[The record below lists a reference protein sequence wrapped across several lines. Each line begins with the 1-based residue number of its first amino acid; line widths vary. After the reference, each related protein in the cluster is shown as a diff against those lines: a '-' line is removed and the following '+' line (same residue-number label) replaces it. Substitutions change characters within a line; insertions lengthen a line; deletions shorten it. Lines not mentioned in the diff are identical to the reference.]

1 MDENWD
7 DEPANAAI
15 VAAHKSRHGTNSTDP
30 HGGKKYWA
38 YFTYTVS
45 IAWAW
50 GREVE
55 VEEMNVGY
63 LDDEVVLAIG
73 IDDKGQGMA
82 RAKAKDLLQCMRAC
96 PGRERFSEK
105 KDQT

>member
-1 MDENWD
+1 MDQNWD
-7 DEPANAAI
+7 DDPTNAAAI
-15 VAAHKSRHGTNSTDP
+15 ARHKLRHGANSTDP
-30 HGGKKYWA
+30 HGGKPYWA

-55 VEEMNVGY
+55 VGEMGVGY

-73 IDDKGQGMA
+73 IDDKGQGVA
-82 RAKAKDLLQCMRAC
+82 RVEARDLLQCMRAC
-96 PGRERFSEK
+96 PGRERFGGTG
-105 KDQT
+105 D